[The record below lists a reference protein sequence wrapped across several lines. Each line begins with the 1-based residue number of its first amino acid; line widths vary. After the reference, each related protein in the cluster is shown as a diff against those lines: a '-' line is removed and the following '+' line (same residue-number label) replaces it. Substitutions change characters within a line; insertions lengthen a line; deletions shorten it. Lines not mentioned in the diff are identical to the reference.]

1 MAQVE
6 EVAVPGAGDMGHGI
20 AELAALHA
28 FDVQLQDVQVR
39 QVGQALQ
46 RIESSPSKLVDDGQI
61 AETMAHGRPV
71 GQAGPAYAGSRG
83 RRQAV
88 ARGGLR
94 R

>member
-1 MAQVE
+1 
-6 EVAVPGAGDMGHGI
+6 
-20 AELAALHA
+20 
-28 FDVQLQDVQVR
+28 
-39 QVGQALQ
+39 
-46 RIESSPSKLVDDGQI
+46 
-61 AETMAHGRPV
+61 MAHGRPV